1 MSGNKFSLRKM
12 LMIGSLAVALPAGLA
27 VAQPSPGPGAGG
39 PGGRM
44 GPAQRV
50 LLGALAQLDLT
61 QDQKDKIKAATEAE
75 KPAIQALAQKS
86 RTDGKALRDLMATS
100 NPDPKTVGEAFLKVH
115 QNRLAAKAEREKVQG
130 QIEAFLM
137 PAQKAKFQ
145 GYIQAAKD
153 AVRAAAG
160 RRGWAA
166 GVQK

>member
-1 MSGNKFSLRKM
+1 MSSNKFSLRKM

-27 VAQPSPGPGAGG
+27 VAQPAPGPG

-50 LLGALAQLDLT
+50 LRGALAQLDLT
-61 QDQKDKIKAATEAE
+61 QDQKDKIKVAMEAE
-75 KPAIQALAQKS
+75 KPAIQALADKS

-100 NPDPKTVGEAFLKVH
+100 NPDPKAVGEAFLKVH

-130 QIEAFLM
+130 QIEALLT
-137 PAQKAKFQ
+137 PAQKAKFE

-153 AVRAAAG
+153 AVRAGAG
-160 RRGWAA
+160 RRAGAA
-166 GVQK
+166 GLQK